1 MGMTGG
7 LVRAS
12 LEEIA
17 RVREHPAELP
27 EFLDCGIWAPP
38 NREVQRKGI
47 LGWLLALTPVRI
59 YESDPDAVPPPGAE
73 HGALRPNVDL
83 DKAWEPLHFLLT
95 GTAQEGEEPTCY
107 LARGGEE
114 LVEQLNDELG
124 DQETRYSSIR
134 VLTPEKI
141 AAFDRYLS
149 SLTIDELR
157 RRFDIDRMVELRI
170 YAKRRSPKPPT
181 DDDRTLD
188 HLIETFEDLRTFVR
202 ETAASGA
209 GAIAYLT

>member
-17 RVREHPAELP
+17 RLREHPSELP

-38 NREVQRKGI
+38 TREVRPTGM
-47 LGWLLALTPVRI
+47 LGWLLRLTPVRI
-59 YESDPDAVPPPGAE
+59 HENDPDAVPPPGAE
-73 HGALRPNVDL
+73 HGAVRPNVDL

-95 GTAQEGEEPTCY
+95 GTALEGEEPACY

-114 LVEQLNDELG
+114 LAGALDDEPNA
-124 DQETRYSSIR
+124 YSSIR
-134 VLTPEKI
+134 VLMPGQV
-141 AAFDRYLS
+141 AAFHRYLS
-149 SLTIDELR
+149 SLTVDELR
-157 RRFDIDRMVELRI
+157 RRFDVDRMVALRI
-170 YAKRRSPKPPT
+170 YSKRQSKKAPT
-181 DDDRTLD
+181 DEGTLD
-188 HLIETFEDLRTFVR
+188 HLMEAFEELRTFVR

>member
-17 RVREHPAELP
+17 RLREHPAELP

-38 NREVQRKGI
+38 NREARIKGI
-47 LGWLLALTPVRI
+47 LGWLLRLTPVRI
-59 YESDPDAVPPPGAE
+59 YEGDPDAVPPPGAE

-95 GTAQEGEEPTCY
+95 GTALEGEEPACY

-114 LVEQLNDELG
+114 LVEQLDDERG
-124 DQETRYSSIR
+124 DDETVYSSIR
-134 VLTPEKI
+134 VLTPEQVT
-141 AAFDRYLS
+141 AFDRHLS

-157 RRFDIDRMVELRI
+157 RRFDVDRMVELRI
-170 YAKRRSPKPPT
+170 YPKRRSTKAPT
-181 DDDRTLD
+181 DDARTLD
-188 HLIETFEDLRTFVR
+188 HLIEAFEDLRTFVR

>member
-1 MGMTGG
+1 MGMSGG

-12 LEEIA
+12 LEEIS
-17 RVREHPAELP
+17 RLREHPAELP

-38 NREVQRKGI
+38 NREVRSKGI
-47 LGWLLALTPVRI
+47 LGWLLKLTPVRI

-73 HGALRPNVDL
+73 DGALRPNIDL

-95 GTAQEGEEPTCY
+95 GTALEGEEPACY

-114 LVEQLNDELG
+114 LVEELDDE
-124 DQETRYSSIR
+124 ESAYSSIR
-134 VLTPEKI
+134 VLTPEQVV
-141 AAFDRYLS
+141 AFDRHLL

-157 RRFDIDRMVELRI
+157 RRFDVNRMVELRI
-170 YAKRRSPKPPT
+170 YAKHRSTKAPT
-181 DDDRTLD
+181 DEDRTLD
-188 HLIETFEDLRTFVR
+188 HLIKTFEDLRTFVR

>member
-1 MGMTGG
+1 MGMSGG

-12 LEEIA
+12 LEEIS
-17 RVREHPAELP
+17 RLREHPAELP

-38 NREVQRKGI
+38 NREVRSKGI
-47 LGWLLALTPVRI
+47 LGWLLKLTPVRI

-73 HGALRPNVDL
+73 DGALRPNIDL

-95 GTAQEGEEPTCY
+95 GTALEGEEPACY

-114 LVEQLNDELG
+114 LVEELDDE
-124 DQETRYSSIR
+124 ESAYSSIR
-134 VLTPEKI
+134 VLTPEQVV
-141 AAFDRYLS
+141 AFDRHLL

-157 RRFDIDRMVELRI
+157 RRFDVNRMVELRI
-170 YAKRRSPKPPT
+170 YAKRRSTKAPT
-181 DDDRTLD
+181 DEDRTLD
-188 HLIETFEDLRTFVR
+188 HLIKTFEDLRTFVR

>member
-12 LEEIA
+12 LEEIS
-17 RVREHPAELP
+17 RLREHPAGLP

-38 NREVQRKGI
+38 SREVRSKGI
-47 LGWLLALTPVRI
+47 LGWLLKLTPVRI

-73 HGALRPNVDL
+73 DGALRPNIDL

-95 GTAQEGEEPTCY
+95 GTALEGEEPACY

-114 LVEQLNDELG
+114 LVEELDDE
-124 DQETRYSSIR
+124 ESAYSSIR
-134 VLTPEKI
+134 VLTPEQVV
-141 AAFDRYLS
+141 AFDRHLL

-157 RRFDIDRMVELRI
+157 RRFDVNRMVELRI
-170 YAKRRSPKPPT
+170 YAKRRSTKAPT
-181 DDDRTLD
+181 DEDRTLD
-188 HLIETFEDLRTFVR
+188 HLIKTFEDLRTFVR

>member
-17 RVREHPAELP
+17 RLREHPSELP

-38 NREVQRKGI
+38 NREVRPRGI
-47 LGWLLALTPVRI
+47 LGWLLRLTPVRI
-59 YESDPDAVPPPGAE
+59 YENDPDAVPPPGAE
-73 HGALRPNVDL
+73 RGALRPMLDL
-83 DKAWEPLHFLLT
+83 DKAWEPLNFLLT
-95 GTAQEGEEPTCY
+95 GTALEGEEPACY

-114 LVEQLNDELG
+114 LVEERDDE
-124 DQETRYSSIR
+124 QNAYSSIR
-134 VLTPEKI
+134 VLTPAQV
-141 AAFDRYLS
+141 AAFHRYLS
-149 SLTIDELR
+149 LLTIEELR
-157 RRFDIDRMVELRI
+157 RRYDVNRMVELRI
-170 YAKRRSPKPPT
+170 YSKRRTKKAAT
-181 DDDRTLD
+181 DDDGIPD
-188 HLIETFEDLRTFVR
+188 HLIEAFEDLRRFVR

>member
-17 RVREHPAELP
+17 RLREHPSELP

-38 NREVQRKGI
+38 TREVRPKGI
-47 LGWLLALTPVRI
+47 LGWLLRLTPVRI
-59 YESDPDAVPPPGAE
+59 YQGDPDAVPPPGAE
-73 HGALRPNVDL
+73 HSALRPNVDL

-95 GTAQEGEEPTCY
+95 GTALEGEEPACY
-107 LARGGEE
+107 LACGGEE
-114 LVEQLNDELG
+114 LVEQLDDEPNV
-124 DQETRYSSIR
+124 YSSIR
-134 VLTPEKI
+134 VLTPEQV
-141 AAFDRYLS
+141 AAFDRCLS

-157 RRFDIDRMVELRI
+157 RRFDVNRMVELRI
-170 YAKRRSPKPPT
+170 YPKRQNKKAAT
-181 DDDRTLD
+181 DDDGTLD
-188 HLIETFEDLRTFVR
+188 HLIKAFEDLRTFVR

>member
-17 RVREHPAELP
+17 RLRQQPSELP

-38 NREVQRKGI
+38 TREVRPKGI
-47 LGWLLALTPVRI
+47 LGWLLKLTPVRI
-59 YESDPDAVPPPGAE
+59 YENDPDAVPPPGPE
-73 HGALRPNVDL
+73 NGTLRPNIDL

-95 GTAQEGEEPTCY
+95 GTALEGEEPACY

-114 LVEQLNDELG
+114 LVEELVEELDDE
-124 DQETRYSSIR
+124 ENVYSSIR
-134 VLTPEKI
+134 VLTPEQV

-157 RRFDIDRMVELRI
+157 RRFDVNRMVELRI
-170 YAKRRSPKPPT
+170 YSKRRSTKAPM
-181 DDDRTLD
+181 DEDGTLD
-188 HLIETFEDLRTFVR
+188 HLIEAFEDLRTFVR

>member
-12 LEEIA
+12 LEELA
-17 RVREHPAELP
+17 RLREHPSELP

-38 NREVQRKGI
+38 NREVRPKGI
-47 LGWLLALTPVRI
+47 RGWLLRLTPVRI

-73 HGALRPNVDL
+73 HGAIRPNIDL

-95 GTAQEGEEPTCY
+95 GTALEGEEPACY

-114 LVEQLNDELG
+114 LVEALDDE
-124 DQETRYSSIR
+124 ENAYSSIR
-134 VLTPEKI
+134 VLTPEQV
-141 AAFDRYLS
+141 AAFDRHLS
-149 SLTIDELR
+149 SLTTDELR
-157 RRFDIDRMVELRI
+157 GRFDVERMVELRI
-170 YAKRRSPKPPT
+170 YSKRRGAKAPAN
-181 DDDRTLD
+181 DDGTLD
-188 HLIETFEDLRTFVR
+188 HLIEAFEDLRAFVR

>member
-17 RVREHPAELP
+17 RLREHPSELP

-38 NREVQRKGI
+38 NREVRPKGI
-47 LGWLLALTPVRI
+47 LGWLLRLTPVRT

-73 HGALRPNVDL
+73 HRALRANIDL

-95 GTAQEGEEPTCY
+95 GTALEGEEPACY

-114 LVEQLNDELG
+114 LVEEPDDE
-124 DQETRYSSIR
+124 QNVYSSIR
-134 VLTPEKI
+134 VLTPEQV
-141 AAFDRYLS
+141 AAFHRCLS

-157 RRFDIDRMVELRI
+157 RRFDVNRMVELRI
-170 YAKRRSPKPPT
+170 YSKRQSKKAPT
-181 DDDRTLD
+181 DDDGTLD
-188 HLIETFEDLRTFVR
+188 HLIEAFEDLRTFVR

>member
-7 LVRAS
+7 LVQAS
-12 LEEIA
+12 PKEIA
-17 RVREHPAELP
+17 HLREHPADLP

-38 NREVQRKGI
+38 NREVRPKGI
-47 LGWLLALTPVRI
+47 LGWLLRLTPVRI
-59 YESDPDAVPPPGAE
+59 YESDPDAVLPPGGE
-73 HGALRPNVDL
+73 HGARRPNVDL

-95 GTAQEGEEPTCY
+95 GTALEGEEPACY

-114 LVEQLNDELG
+114 LVEELVEELDDE
-124 DQETRYSSIR
+124 ESVYSSIR
-134 VLTPEKI
+134 VLTPEQV
-141 AAFDRYLS
+141 AVFDRHLS
-149 SLTIDELR
+149 SLSIDELR
-157 RRFDIDRMVELRI
+157 RRFDVNRMVELRI
-170 YAKRRSPKPPT
+170 YSKRRSTKAPT

-188 HLIETFEDLRTFVR
+188 HLIEAFEDLRTFVR

>member
-12 LEEIA
+12 LEDIA

-38 NREVQRKGI
+38 EREVRPKGI
-47 LGWLLALTPVRI
+47 LGWLLRLTPVRI
-59 YESDPDAVPPPGAE
+59 SEADPDGVPPPGVE
-73 HGALRPNVDL
+73 NRVIRPHVDL

-95 GTAQEGEEPTCY
+95 GTAMEGEEPTCY
-107 LARGGEE
+107 LARGG
-114 LVEQLNDELG
+114 DELAELL
-124 DQETRYSSIR
+124 DDERSDDESVYSSIR
-134 VLTPEKI
+134 VLTPEQV
-141 AAFDRYLS
+141 AAFDRHLS
-149 SLTIDELR
+149 SLSIDELG
-157 RRFDIDRMVELRI
+157 RRFDINRMVELRI
-170 YAKRRSPKPPT
+170 YAKRRSTKAPA
-181 DDDRTLD
+181 DDTRTLD
-188 HLIETFEDLRTFVR
+188 HLIEAFEDLRTFVR

>member
-17 RVREHPAELP
+17 RLREHPSELP

-38 NREVQRKGI
+38 NREVRPRGI
-47 LGWLLALTPVRI
+47 LGWLLRLTPVRI
-59 YESDPDAVPPPGAE
+59 YENDPDAAPPPGAG
-73 HGALRPNVDL
+73 HGALRPNIDL

-95 GTAQEGEEPTCY
+95 GTALEGDEPACY

-114 LVEQLNDELG
+114 LVDDRDDELNA
-124 DQETRYSSIR
+124 YSSIR
-134 VLTPEKI
+134 VLTPAQV
-141 AAFDRYLS
+141 AAFHRCLS
-149 SLTIDELR
+149 SLTIEELR
-157 RRFDIDRMVELRI
+157 RRYDFNRMVELRI
-170 YAKRRSPKPPT
+170 YSKRRNKQAA
-181 DDDRTLD
+181 DDDGIPD
-188 HLIETFEDLRTFVR
+188 HLIEAFEDLRRFVH

>member
-17 RVREHPAELP
+17 RLRAHPSELP

-38 NREVQRKGI
+38 TRQVRPKGI
-47 LGWLLALTPVRI
+47 LGWLLRLTPVRV
-59 YESDPDAVPPPGAE
+59 YEVDPDAVPPPGAE
-73 HGALRPNVDL
+73 HGALRPHIDL

-95 GTAQEGEEPTCY
+95 GTALEGEEPACY

-114 LVEQLNDELG
+114 LVEEGDDEPNA
-124 DQETRYSSIR
+124 YSSIR
-134 VLTPEKI
+134 VLTPAQV
-141 AAFDRYLS
+141 AAFHRCLS
-149 SLTIDELR
+149 SLTIEELR
-157 RRFDIDRMVELRI
+157 RRHDVNRMVELRI
-170 YAKRRSPKPPT
+170 YSKRRNRQAAT
-181 DDDRTLD
+181 DDDGTLD
-188 HLIETFEDLRTFVR
+188 HLIETFEDLRRFVR

>member
-1 MGMTGG
+1 MGMSGG
-7 LVRAS
+7 LVQAS
-12 LEEIA
+12 PKEIA
-17 RVREHPAELP
+17 HLREHPAELP

-38 NREVQRKGI
+38 NREVRSKGI
-47 LGWLLALTPVRI
+47 LGWLLKLTPVRI

-73 HGALRPNVDL
+73 DGALRPNIDL

-95 GTAQEGEEPTCY
+95 GTALEGEEPACY

-114 LVEQLNDELG
+114 LVEELDDE
-124 DQETRYSSIR
+124 ESAYSSIR
-134 VLTPEKI
+134 VLTPEQV
-141 AAFDRYLS
+141 AAFERHLS

-157 RRFDIDRMVELRI
+157 RRFDVNRMVELRI
-170 YAKRRSPKPPT
+170 YAKRRSTKAPT
-181 DDDRTLD
+181 DEDRTLD
-188 HLIETFEDLRTFVR
+188 HLIKTFEDLRTFVR

>member
-17 RVREHPAELP
+17 RLREHPAELP

-38 NREVQRKGI
+38 NREARIKGI
-47 LGWLLALTPVRI
+47 LGWLLRLTPVRI

-95 GTAQEGEEPTCY
+95 GTALEGEEPACY

-114 LVEQLNDELG
+114 LVGEPDDE
-124 DQETRYSSIR
+124 RSAYSSIR
-134 VLTPEKI
+134 VLTPEQV
-141 AAFDRYLS
+141 AAFDRYLTA
-149 SLTIDELR
+149 LTIDELR
-157 RRFDIDRMVELRI
+157 RRFDVNRMVELRI
-170 YAKRRSPKPPT
+170 YPKRRSTKAPT
-181 DDDRTLD
+181 DDARTLD
-188 HLIETFEDLRTFVR
+188 HLIEAFEDLRTFVR
-202 ETAASGA
+202 ETASSGA